1 MVDFEEKETHLDGRE
16 TWVSTTKLVR
26 TDKQGKTLGT
36 LGISRDIT
44 KRKQAEEELAETNR
58 ALEEATARAE
68 SANKAKSDFLANM
81 SHEIRTPMNGVIGM
95 TDLLLDTRLN
105 QDQRRY
111 AETVRASG
119 EALLDSSTTS
129 SISPRSRRASS
140 SWRRSTSMCVPCST
154 TSRSCWRGAP
164 RTRGSNSS
172 APLRPTCRPTSAAIR
187 VACVKC
193 S

>member
-1 MVDFEEKETHLDGRE
+1 
-16 TWVSTTKLVR
+16 
-26 TDKQGKTLGT
+26 
-36 LGISRDIT
+36 
-44 KRKQAEEELAETNR
+44 
-58 ALEEATARAE
+58 
-68 SANKAKSDFLANM
+68 M

-119 EALLDSSTTS
+119 EALLGLLNDILDFSKIEAGKLELETLDFDV
-129 SISPRSRRASS
+129 RALLDD
-140 SWRRSTSMCVPCST
+140 
-154 TSRSCWRGAP
+154 SRSCWRGAP